1 MEKYHHGNLR
11 NALIETGI
19 EFINQHGEA
28 QLSLRKVAAECGVS
42 NAAPYAHFK
51 NKSELLA
58 AMQEYITQQLQTCIE
73 NAYEQTPEKDSR
85 IAVLNIG
92 KAYVMFFID
101 HPQYYQ
107 FLFTQPCVKIDL
119 SFNESDNEFLPFKY
133 YKEKSY
139 SIYKNK
145 GLSEERIKYGI
156 IAMWAKVHGIA
167 AIASMKY
174 VERDF
179 EWENVL
185 EKILIE

>member
-101 HPQYYQ
+101 H
-107 FLFTQPCVKIDL
+107 
-119 SFNESDNEFLPFKY
+119 
-133 YKEKSY
+133 
-139 SIYKNK
+139 
-145 GLSEERIKYGI
+145 
-156 IAMWAKVHGIA
+156 H
-167 AIASMKY
+167 
-174 VERDF
+174 
-179 EWENVL
+179 
-185 EKILIE
+185 